1 MENVNV
7 IPLSIL
13 VGYIILTLVIA
24 NMVLRKKLGSEHYLV
39 AGRTLPFLMVMA
51 VVLGDW
57 LGGGS
62 TVGVCQRGYNEG
74 IVGWVYPIS
83 IGIGLLIFSFTMAGA
98 YRKLRAI
105 TIAEVAGKVFGTRTR
120 ITSAIV
126 IGVAYFAVAIT
137 QLVAGGALL
146 SPLLGIDKWLADL
159 IAALIFIAVIT
170 AGGLASVAA
179 VNIVQC
185 AVIYIGMILGLF
197 FALAMIGDGSAFAG
211 ISTLTDKLPASFWSF
226 DSIAPVKVSGE
237 VLATIL
243 SCFVAQ
249 AALTGVF
256 AARDEKAAVSGTK
269 LAGVLIIPIGITF
282 VLLGMCARV
291 YYGTTLPF
299 GLSAGPAMM
308 LALHP
313 VIAGIALCG
322 LFAAIIS
329 TGPLCFLSPTQ
340 ILIRDVYTAYI
351 NPDASDKK
359 ILLYSRI
366 LGVVLVLLGWI
377 LAVAVTN
384 ILDTLFWAFALRSA
398 IAVILIMIAY
408 LGSRRISEDGAFWS
422 LVIGVGVLIIWT
434 LLGSPYQIHVAVPL
448 VVTIAISALVI
459 SRFRKRDKELSAEVI
474 EALYGRNKE

>member
-1 MENVNV
+1 MEKVNV
-7 IPLSIL
+7 VPMAIL
-13 VGYIILTLVIA
+13 VAYIILTLVIA
-24 NMVLRKKLGSEHYLV
+24 NMVLRKRLGSEHYLV
-39 AGRTLPFLMVMA
+39 AGRSLPFIMVMA

-74 IVGWVYPIS
+74 IVGWFYPIS
-83 IGIGLLIFSFTMAGA
+83 IGIGLLIFSFTLAGA

-105 TIAEVAGKVFGTRTR
+105 TIAEVAGRVFGTRTR
-120 ITSAIV
+120 ITSAVV

-137 QLVAGGALL
+137 QVVAGGALL
-146 SPLLGIDKWLADL
+146 APLLGIDKWLADL
-159 IAALIFIAVIT
+159 IAALIFIAIIT

-185 AVIYIGMILGLF
+185 VVIYVGMILGVF
-197 FALAMIGDGSAFAG
+197 FALAAVGDGSVFAG
-211 ISTLTDKLPASFWSF
+211 VNVLSDKLPASFWSF
-226 DSIAPVKVSGE
+226 DSIAPVQVSGE

-256 AARDEKAAVSGTK
+256 AARDEKAAVSGTR
-269 LAGVLIIPIGITF
+269 LAGILIIPIGITF
-282 VLLGMCARV
+282 VLLGMCARI

-299 GLSAGPAMM
+299 GLSAGPAMI

-313 VIAGIALCG
+313 VVAGVALCG

-329 TGPLCFLSPTQ
+329 TGPLCFLAPTQ

-351 NPDASDKK
+351 NPEASDKK
-359 ILLYSRI
+359 VLLYSRI
-366 LGVVLVLLGWI
+366 LGVVLVILGWI
-377 LAVAVTN
+377 LAVAVTD

-408 LGSRRISEDGAFWS
+408 LGSRRISEDGAFWG
-422 LVIGVGVLIIWT
+422 LIIGVGVLIIWT
-434 LLGSPYQIHVAVPL
+434 LLGSPYHIQEAVPL
-448 VVTIAISALVI
+448 VVVIAISTLII
-459 SRFRKRDKELSAEVI
+459 SRFRKRKTELSPEVS
-474 EALYGRNKE
+474 EALYGSKKE